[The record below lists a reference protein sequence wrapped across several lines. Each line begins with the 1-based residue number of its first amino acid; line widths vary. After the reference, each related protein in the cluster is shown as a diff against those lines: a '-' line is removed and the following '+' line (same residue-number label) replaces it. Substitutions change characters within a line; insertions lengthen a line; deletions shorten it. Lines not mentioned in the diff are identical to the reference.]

1 MNNAELAQSPE
12 KRGREWKT
20 KKSRREREKIAE
32 SNDEF
37 TNSLWQFDYFMPR
50 RDDKMLMR
58 SSKTKC
64 RGQKMKKKK
73 KLKKKS
79 VGRVND
85 HRTPVKCLVA
95 ASCASF
101 AAI

>member
-1 MNNAELAQSPE
+1 MLSSPNHP
-12 KRGREWKT
+12 RREGENGKQ
-20 KKSRREREKIAE
+20 KKVGEREKIAE

-73 KLKKKS
+73 KKLKKKS